1 MDIFFNVHLLQWF
14 YKEYIYIYLCRIAH
28 ESWTRTTEKL
38 YKFIIRITQIY
49 LKFHEHCSE
58 ARFHDYVGKIWNE
71 LGNVYP

>member
-28 ESWTRTTEKL
+28 EHVLQKSCINSL
-38 YKFIIRITQIY
+38 YLLHKFIWNFMNITVRHDY
-49 LKFHEHCSE
+49 
-58 ARFHDYVGKIWNE
+58 HDYVGKIWNE